1 MMKNKQSFLGCVKSK
16 QKNSAFYHLMV
27 QLSEKADFDGTT
39 DTYYQFG
46 YEVFGVVLYGFC
58 RWLFEELEKGK
69 VKKVLFFS
77 RDGHIMKEAFDLF
90 PKSQEFEDEYVY
102 VSRRSLRVP
111 QLWIE
116 NKSRKDLIIPT
127 RYISLEDLFSSIGIN
142 IDDYENTVRKSGL
155 DKHQIIHAEDLDN
168 AKISNL
174 IDNIWTDVIQNSKS
188 EYKALQQYIEQF
200 NLNGEVAVVDI
211 GWRGSMQSFLQ
222 RILDTYKDGVRLSG
236 YYITLSGDFIHG
248 QKMKGYLGNVDDQGS
263 GCNLLRGYV
272 GLLELLFSYE
282 EGSVEKY
289 DISGTVPKPVLYESE
304 YTNLEEGFYDY
315 ENIKRLQKGALDFVK
330 MAVADEKMSAM
341 NIDYNMAFS
350 VIESFANNP
359 SMDNVQMFDRFS
371 FLNNATVY
379 HLIESRPF
387 DHYLKYPSDL
397 KKDLYLSRWRTGF
410 LRKVFRIDLPYHAMF
425 RMMLWL
431 ANLRGN

>member
-1 MMKNKQSFLGCVKSK
+1 MKNKQSFLGCVKSK

-58 RWLFEELEKGK
+58 RWLFEELEKSK

-304 YTNLEEGFYDY
+304 YTHLEEGFYDY

-359 SMDNVQMFDRFS
+359 SMDNVQMFDRFR
-371 FLNNATVY
+371 FLNNATAY

-387 DHYLKYPSDL
+387 DHYLKHPSDL